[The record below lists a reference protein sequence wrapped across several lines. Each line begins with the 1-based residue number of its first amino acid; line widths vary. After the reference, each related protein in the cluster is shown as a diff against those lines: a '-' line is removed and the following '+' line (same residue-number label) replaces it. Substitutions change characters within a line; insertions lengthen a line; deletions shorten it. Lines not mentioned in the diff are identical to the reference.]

1 MQDNLQRVIQDCE
14 PENLSIQINNR
25 FDKFN
30 LIQQKPGTN
39 YDLEHLN
46 KGEAKFIT
54 CSADMTMFLQKINFM
69 YDCFVEFLQQLMCLK
84 ECRLMRLPAQKKRMM
99 KRKCKKQSNLRPKE
113 PQHSQLM

>member
-54 CSADMTMFLQKINFM
+54 LLSR
-69 YDCFVEFLQQLMCLK
+69 YDNVFAKNKFYV
-84 ECRLMRLPAQKKRMM
+84 
-99 KRKCKKQSNLRPKE
+99 
-113 PQHSQLM
+113 